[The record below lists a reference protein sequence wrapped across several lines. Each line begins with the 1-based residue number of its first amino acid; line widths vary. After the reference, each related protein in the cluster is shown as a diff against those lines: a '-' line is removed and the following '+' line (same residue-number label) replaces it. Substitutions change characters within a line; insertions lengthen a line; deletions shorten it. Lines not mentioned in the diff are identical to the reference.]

1 MKSYIPA
8 KLADF
13 ALWIANFSVVLTAH
27 PTDYGLTAPDAVI
40 VDGVWDTFKAAYA
53 LSSTPATRTPVSVAA
68 TDAARASAESV
79 IRPYAIIISSNPT
92 VDPALKVTIG
102 VTVRSGTRT
111 PVPAPNVAPLFS
123 LKSATPMQME
133 CEYAVAG
140 QVGKAKPDGSV
151 SVEIVAS
158 VGTVAA
164 TDPAQCNGVGLYNKS
179 PLFIA
184 FAPSEQGKIAT
195 MFARF
200 ITRSGPAGVSQA
212 GPWSAPL
219 TIHIV

>member
-13 ALWIANFSVVLTAH
+13 ALWIANFSTELTGD
-27 PTDYGLTAPDAVI
+27 PTDYNLTAPDAVI

-53 LSSTPATRTPVSVAA
+53 LSTTPATRTPVSVAS

-79 IRPYAIIISSNPT
+79 IRPYAVLISSNPN
-92 VDPALKVTIG
+92 VDPSMKVNIG

-111 PVPAPNVAPLFS
+111 PVPAPNVAPIFT

-133 CEYAVAG
+133 CEYSVAG

-151 SVEIVAS
+151 SVEIVAA

-164 TDPAQCNGVGLYNKS
+164 TDPSQCQGVGLYNKS
-179 PLFIA
+179 PLFVT
-184 FAPSEQGKIAT
+184 FTSGEQGKIAT

-200 ITRSGPAGVSQA
+200 ITRSGPAGVSQF

-219 TIHIV
+219 TNHIV

>member
-13 ALWIANFSVVLTAH
+13 AIWITNFSTVLTAA

-53 LSSTPATRTPVSVAA
+53 LSSTPATRTPVTVAA
-68 TDAARASAESV
+68 TDASRAAAESV
-79 IRPYAIIISSNPT
+79 IRPYAVLISSNPS
-92 VDPALKVTIG
+92 VDSGLKVTIG

-111 PVPAPNVAPLFS
+111 PIPAPNVAPIFT
-123 LKSATPMQME
+123 LKAATPMQME
-133 CEYAVAG
+133 CEYSVAG

-164 TDPAQCNGVGLYNKS
+164 TDPSQCQGVGLYNKS

-184 FAPSEQGKIAT
+184 FESGDQGKIAT

-200 ITRSGPAGVSQA
+200 LTRSGPAGVAQG

-219 TIHIV
+219 TNHVV